1 MSLTGSENSTRLL
14 WEGGSVFRKTTALFL
29 VSLVTL
35 GGGIGCKQI
44 PDRGDVR
51 ADGIDNYVNRDPN
64 EGMAGGLGV
73 APVTIAE
80 GARLKLENDVNA
92 KEVIDTDLFQTEIV
106 SWANKTFLFKQ
117 STLLKK
123 DEDGQSFDDIAWAT
137 GSDVILETTITAI
150 RPRFKDHHWS
160 WIPNWV
166 NLVMLTIPA
175 WWVAT
180 ENYELEVEA
189 ELRLRLLDQNQS
201 QLVTSVK
208 TVVEGRFDEWERGF
222 RWLGLGMVFSPGMNT
237 ADNWTQISK
246 KLFPA
251 AAAKLSQQM
260 VKTLESEFRPVTQAK
275 SYDKAKK
282 RTLAIVVGI
291 GNYKDSG
298 NFQPN
303 PEATKGA
310 REVAKRLVAKYG
322 KRYVKT
328 LFDSQ
333 ATRKRLEETVNSFLR
348 NKARDGDNIVLFI
361 STRTVMLGGS
371 PVAVMY
377 DSSNS
382 KKLLPIGIFGS
393 MLEGV
398 PGNKALMIETNY
410 PSKTKSDLNLL
421 FKPLFNKKI
430 TVMSATRPGSKQA
443 STGFGM
449 GLFSYHV
456 ANALTGKGDL
466 NRDGQIDYEEVGVY
480 VDEKVQSDSGLRGDL
495 QKPFV
500 AIKN

>member
-1 MSLTGSENSTRLL
+1 MT
-14 WEGGSVFRKTTALFL
+14 
-29 VSLVTL
+29 
-35 GGGIGCKQI
+35 IGCTQI

-51 ADGIDNYVNRDPN
+51 ADGIDKYLGRDP
-64 EGMAGGLGV
+64 GGAMAGGLGV

-80 GARLKLENDVNA
+80 GARLKLEN
-92 KEVIDTDLFQTEIV
+92 EVDPTETVDTDMFQAEIV
-106 SWANKTFLFKQ
+106 AWANKTSLFKQ
-117 STLLKK
+117 CTLLKK
-123 DEDGQSFDDIAWAT
+123 EEEGQSFDDVAWAT

-180 ENYELEVEA
+180 ENYELEVEV
-189 ELRLRLLDQNQS
+189 ELRLRLLDQAQS
-201 QLVTSVK
+201 QLVTTAK

-237 ADNWTQISK
+237 ADNWTKISK

-251 AAAKLSQQM
+251 AAGKLSQQM
-260 VKTLESEFRPVTQAK
+260 VQTLESEFRPVTKEK

-291 GNYKDSG
+291 GSYKDSN

-310 REVAKRLVAKYG
+310 KEVAKELTAKYG

-333 ATRKRLEETVNSFLR
+333 ATRKRLEETVDTFLR
-348 NKARDGDNIVLFI
+348 NKARAGDNIILYI
-361 STRTVMLGGS
+361 STRTVMFGGS

-377 DSSNS
+377 DSTTD
-382 KKLLPIGIFGS
+382 KGLMPVGIFGS
-393 MLEGV
+393 ILEGI
-398 PGNKALMIETNY
+398 PGDKALMIETNY
-410 PSKTKSDLNLL
+410 PAKTKKDLNVL

-430 TVMSATRPGSKQA
+430 TVMSATRPGSDQA
-443 STGFGM
+443 TTGFGM
-449 GLFSYHV
+449 GLFSYHM
-456 ANALTGKGDL
+456 ANGLKGKGDL
-466 NRDGQIDYEEVGVY
+466 NRDGQIDFDEVGVY

-500 AIKN
+500 VIQN